1 MGVVGA
7 QLNRPAGN
15 PRDQSGE
22 GIRRRSVFRYAA
34 LRFMDHIANA
44 RKNRF
49 LGGRSGEIR
58 LWPKK
63 RVPYFLIL
71 SQRPIGAFD
80 YSGGV
85 AVGAV
90 QQENGA
96 RLGVAVPFEADH
108 DAITN
113 AGLRSQGFF
122 QILRVNIHA
131 GRSDDDVFPA
141 AFEIQAASLVGL
153 RDVSRPEPSIGFS
166 YRQCL
171 PILLVGCRDVFA
183 SHKDL
188 AILINTHFHAW
199 KHFADGAL
207 RGTEWMVQTDEGSGF
222 RHPVSLDDGIT
233 QSIPKRLGLLLEHS
247 ASRDEGPEFPAEA
260 RVDPAEPPPA
270 PEKMLPLHQGETLSK
285 LFDSPFTLLLPLDL
299 ALQRLNETRNRN
311 DDRDPLSP
319 DCVHEL

>member
-1 MGVVGA
+1 MSVVRA

-34 LRFMDHIANA
+34 LRFVDHIANA

-49 LGGRSGEIR
+49 VGRRSGEIR

-80 YSGGV
+80 YSGRV

-153 RDVSRPEPSIGFS
+153 RDVSRPEPSIRFS

-171 PILLVGCRDVFA
+171 RILLVCFPNDIT
-183 SHKDL
+183 SHKHL
-188 AILINTHFHAW
+188 AILTTTHSHPWTPFP
-199 KHFADGAL
+199 DPAL
-207 RGTEWMVQTDEGSGF
+207 R
-222 RHPVSLDDGIT
+222 R
-233 QSIPKRLGLLLEHS
+233 
-247 ASRDEGPEFPAEA
+247 
-260 RVDPAEPPPA
+260 PPRPY
-270 PEKMLPLHQGETLSK
+270 
-285 LFDSPFTLLLPLDL
+285 
-299 ALQRLNETRNRN
+299 
-311 DDRDPLSP
+311 
-319 DCVHEL
+319 